1 MNPQIS
7 GAESQCNLGIS
18 KKGSKP
24 CEYIPE
30 LSEGE
35 LPVRSFMWVVLTT
48 LRNEAWQELFKNARK
63 SRSSGVEEDNNEM
76 IEIHL
81 TMLDKLMK
89 IQNISKGS
97 LKFEDWII
105 FIYRERTHSLSF
117 EKKSFVLRNTRRSQK
132 EYPADLE
139 LLKGNR
145 REQEE
150 ENIET
155 SSQVPKSIANDDM
168 NIDTPSKT
176 ATRLRQITNRDAEI
190 EYEDQERT
198 LRTSILLHHQS

>member
-1 MNPQIS
+1 MNPQIP
-7 GAESQCNLGIS
+7 GAESQCNLGTS

-35 LPVRSFMWVVLTT
+35 LPDRSFLWGVLRT
-48 LRNEAWQELFKNARK
+48 LRNEAWQELFQNARK

-105 FIYRERTHSLSF
+105 FNYRERTHSLFF

-145 REQEE
+145 REQE
-150 ENIET
+150 
-155 SSQVPKSIANDDM
+155 
-168 NIDTPSKT
+168 
-176 ATRLRQITNRDAEI
+176 
-190 EYEDQERT
+190 Y
-198 LRTSILLHHQS
+198 